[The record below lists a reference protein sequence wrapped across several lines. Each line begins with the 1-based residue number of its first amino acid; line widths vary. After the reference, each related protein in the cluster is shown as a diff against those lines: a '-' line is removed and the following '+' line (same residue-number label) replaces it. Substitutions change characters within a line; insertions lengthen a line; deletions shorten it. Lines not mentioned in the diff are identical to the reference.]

1 MTSLEALVP
10 YPPVAHSHGLL
21 VSTLGLGFTVTSS
34 HFLNGSMK
42 VRCVARVSPILWRGD
57 SESVVQ
63 RVWPEIEKNT
73 REALILR
80 KSQYDVSTL
89 NCTRSSN
96 LLTAYRGPTDFPESL
111 QTQSVTN
118 GCKETT
124 KCPAKKYNGRRHR
137 YETLKSYQIITVLI
151 TLTT

>member
-1 MTSLEALVP
+1 VTSLNALVP
-10 YPPVAHSHGLL
+10 YPPVEYPHGLL

-42 VRCVARVSPILWRGD
+42 VRCVARLSPILWSGD

-80 KSQYDVSTL
+80 KWQYDVSTL
-89 NCTRSSN
+89 NCPRTSN
-96 LLTAYRGPTDFPESL
+96 LLTAYRGPTNFPESL
-111 QTQSVTN
+111 QHNLSVM
-118 GCKETT
+118 
-124 KCPAKKYNGRRHR
+124 AALLH
-137 YETLKSYQIITVLI
+137 SYALMH
-151 TLTT
+151 

>member
-1 MTSLEALVP
+1 VTSLDALVP
-10 YPPVAHSHGLL
+10 YPLVVHPHGLL

-89 NCTRSSN
+89 NCPRTSN
-96 LLTAYRGPTDFPESL
+96 LPTAYHGPTDFPESL
-111 QTQSVTN
+111 QHNLSVMAALLHSYALMNCSTALSFVVIILL
-118 GCKETT
+118 
-124 KCPAKKYNGRRHR
+124 KCTA
-137 YETLKSYQIITVLI
+137 IC
-151 TLTT
+151 